1 MLLSHFI
8 WLVLSGHAIERPKS
22 LLIFRQQK
30 LGVLN
35 GEFSAVLE
43 FVQAVLI
50 GLWKAAGMLILNTL
64 HLQIVGK
71 YSCRNCVQMK
81 PGWREVRMCLKATAI
96 AEEGRYL

>member
-8 WLVLSGHAIERPKS
+8 WPVLSGHAIQRPKS
-22 LLIFRQQK
+22 LLIFQQQK
-30 LGVLN
+30 LEVLN

-43 FVQAVLI
+43 FVQPVLI

-71 YSCRNCVQMK
+71 YSCRNCACK
-81 PGWREVRMCLKATAI
+81 
-96 AEEGRYL
+96 

>member
-50 GLWKAAGMLILNTL
+50 GLWKAAGMLILNTP

-71 YSCRNCVQMK
+71 YSCRNCVCK
-81 PGWREVRMCLKATAI
+81 
-96 AEEGRYL
+96 